1 MKALSAK
8 TRVPLILAEL
18 ERLYPD
24 ARTELDFQTPLQLM
38 VAVMLSAQCT
48 DKRVNLVTPA
58 LFARYRTAKDFA
70 VADRAELERY
80 IQSTGFYRN
89 KAKNIQAACRVLVE
103 KHGGEVPGTLEEL
116 TALPGLGR
124 KSANCVLGDAFGV
137 PGITVDTHVGRLAR
151 RLGLTEETDP
161 VKVEFDLM
169 KLWPKD
175 VWTEASHRLIL
186 HGRRVCAARKPN
198 CEGCSIAIVCPKVG
212 VVATKPRK

>member
-1 MKALSAK
+1 MKLPSAAK
-8 TRVPLILAEL
+8 RTPAILAEL
-18 ERLYPD
+18 ARLYPD
-24 ARTELDFQTPLQLM
+24 AQTELDFQTPLQLM

-58 LFARYRTAKDFA
+58 LFARYRAAKDYA
-70 VADRAELERY
+70 DADRAELEGY

-89 KAKNIQAACRVLVE
+89 KAKNIQAACRTLVE
-103 KHGGEVPGTLEEL
+103 RHGGEVPRTLEEL

-151 RLGLTEETDP
+151 RLGLTTRTDP
-161 VKVEFDLM
+161 VKVELDLM
-169 KLWPKD
+169 DLWPQES
-175 VWTEASHRLIL
+175 WTDASHRLIL

-198 CEGCSIAIVCPKVG
+198 CDSCTLAKYCPKVG
-212 VVATKPRK
+212 VA

>member
-1 MKALSAK
+1 MKVPSAAK
-8 TRVPLILAEL
+8 RTPAILAEL
-18 ERLYPD
+18 ARLYPD
-24 ARTELDFQTPLQLM
+24 AQTELDFQTPLQLM

-58 LFARYRTAKDFA
+58 LFARYRAAKDYA
-70 VADRAELERY
+70 DADRAELEGY

-89 KAKNIQAACRVLVE
+89 KAKNIQAACRALVE
-103 KHGGEVPGTLEEL
+103 RHGGEVPRTLEEL

-151 RLGLTEETDP
+151 RLGLTTRTDP
-161 VKVEFDLM
+161 VKVELDLM
-169 KLWPKD
+169 DLWPQES
-175 VWTEASHRLIL
+175 WTDASHRLIL

-198 CEGCSIAIVCPKVG
+198 CEVCTLAKHCPKVG
-212 VVATKPRK
+212 VA